1 MEVLNIGTMVE
12 HIHKS
17 NKMKISAGVII
28 VLGGEKLFICH
39 PTSAKWYGTYSFP
52 KGGLEEGETE
62 VDAAIR
68 ELLEETSIS
77 VSRSK
82 LSAKPLIVDYGDK
95 NGVIYKKVYL
105 YTLNINN
112 VSEIGLDS
120 EIVPKRKL
128 QITEVDWAGFVSKE
142 EASRRLFHRFIHILD
157 KI

>member
-12 HIHKS
+12 YIHKS

-68 ELLEETSIS
+68 ELLEETSVS
-77 VSRSK
+77 VNK
-82 LSAKPLIVDYGDK
+82 NQLSSKPLIVDYEDK

-112 VSEIGLDS
+112 VSEIGIDS
-120 EIVPKRKL
+120 EVVPKRKL

>member
-12 HIHKS
+12 HTHKS

-142 EASRRLFHRFIHILD
+142 EASRRLFHRFIHLLD